1 MKKLILLIVLITNF
15 CMFNVSYSEAGNTHT
30 GQDVINAGMPTM
42 GQIKYCIDKD
52 SPSKCPPPLNGKDIN
67 SGYIDCSG
75 FSTWVYGQIGIKL
88 SGGTDAQQA
97 QIKNAG
103 CKMSTDWKNIKAG
116 DLIYYKQTYNPKN
129 GQKSTGHV
137 VMATGNIINGRPEVI
152 QSSSGGGL
160 GKGGTNKATINPDKY
175 VGYFSAECVIA
186 RLPKGSSPP
195 YTGTVGSAVVDEG
208 TATTV
213 TYKGGALG
221 LDAIQKKMIDTLS
234 KNFVKYQNTLLYLL
248 MSILVIEF
256 LRGLLMILLDGNKE
270 DSILTHLTKSAFNI
284 VFAVWVVKSWETILG
299 WVWDLIN
306 GLGSAVGGFGTLSL
320 DHIWDL
326 FMSGIV
332 INIMN
337 TLTGKEYSSFWAWAN
352 NFNEMLASSLLWI
365 IFLMAVI
372 ALAIIIIAQ
381 LFTIKIEFFLLGL
394 VSLLYFVVGQ
404 LEPFANFKM
413 KVVSLLVSLGVK
425 FFVLLATVTTT
436 ITVVS
441 SLKIIA
447 GDVGGALTGI
457 ATLSLCLVIIFHIQ
471 TMVQVIINGRGLEG
485 GAMEMLN
492 NGASKLIKYLTGNF
506 F

>member
-15 CMFNVSYSEAGNTHT
+15 CMFNVSYSEPGNTHT
-30 GQDVINAGMPTM
+30 GQDAITAGTPLL
-42 GQIKYCIDKD
+42 GQIKYCLPD
-52 SPSKCPPPLNGKDIN
+52 SRASARSKCPPGISGKDVN
-67 SGYIDCSG
+67 QGYSDCST
-75 FSTWVYGQIGIKL
+75 FSKWVFGQLGVAIGETTSDQRDKISK
-88 SGGTDAQQA
+88 
-97 QIKNAG
+97 AG
-103 CKMSTDWKNIKAG
+103 CAIRKDYNNVKAG
-116 DLIYYKQTYNPKN
+116 DLLYFRPNKK
-129 GQKSTGHV
+129 GVGHV
-137 VMATGNIINGRPEVI
+137 AIATGNMINGQIEMI
-152 QSSSGGGL
+152 QNSSGE
-160 GKGGTNKATINPDKY
+160 GTNKSTVSPSKLL
-175 VGYFSAECVIA
+175 GYFSAECVIA
-186 RLPKGSSPP
+186 KMPKWNSPP

-306 GLGSAVGGFGTLSL
+306 GLGSAVGGFGELSL

-332 INIMN
+332 INIIN

>member
-15 CMFNVSYSEAGNTHT
+15 CIFNVSYSEAGNTHT
-30 GQDVINAGMPTM
+30 GQDAITAGTPLL
-42 GQIKYCIDKD
+42 GQLKYCIDD
-52 SPSKCPPPLNGKDIN
+52 SDPKFKSKCSYVPGHPSGKDIN
-67 SGYIDCSG
+67 SGWIDCSG
-75 FSTWVYGQIGIKL
+75 FSKWVFGQLGVNIGDNTN
-88 SGGTDAQQA
+88 GQQSS
-97 QIKNAG
+97 IKNAG
-103 CKMSTDWKNIKAG
+103 CKMTTDWKSIKAG
-116 DLIYYKQTYNPKN
+116 DLIYW
-129 GQKSTGHV
+129 KSRHV
-137 VMATGNIINGRPEVI
+137 AIATGNIINGRIEVI
-152 QSSSGGGL
+152 QSSGGGAI
-160 GKGGTNKATINPDKY
+160 GKGGTNKAT
-175 VGYFSAECVIA
+175 VSTGSLQGYFSAECVIA
-186 RLPKGSSPP
+186 KMPKWNSPP
-195 YTGTVGSAVVDEG
+195 YTGTVGSEVVDEG
-208 TATTV
+208 TALTV
-213 TYKGGALG
+213 SYKGGALG

-306 GLGSAVGGFGTLSL
+306 GLGSAVGGFGALSL

-326 FMSGIV
+326 FMSGVV
-332 INIMN
+332 IKITN

-352 NFNEMLASSLLWI
+352 NFNAMLSSSILWI

-381 LFTIKIEFFLLGL
+381 LFAIQLEFFLLGL
-394 VSLLYFVVGQ
+394 VSLLYFVIGQ

-425 FFVLLATVTTT
+425 FFVLTATITTT
-436 ITVVS
+436 IKVISNLEV
-441 SLKIIA
+441 LP

-457 ATLSLCLVIIFHIQ
+457 ASLSLCLVIIFHVQ
-471 TMVQVIINGRGLEG
+471 TMVQVMINGRGLEG
-485 GAMEMLN
+485 GAMEMVN

>member
-15 CMFNVSYSEAGNTHT
+15 CMFNVSYSEQGNTHT
-30 GQDVINAGMPTM
+30 GQDAINVGTPLL
-42 GQIKYCIDKD
+42 GQIKYCM
-52 SPSKCPPPLNGKDIN
+52 STSKNSWSMCPPGIDGRNIN
-67 SGYIDCSG
+67 KGYIDCSG
-75 FSTWVYGQIGIKL
+75 FAMWVYGQLGVDIGWTT
-88 SGGTDAQQA
+88 STQQEK
-97 QIKNAG
+97 ITKAG

-116 DLIYYKQTYNPKN
+116 DLIYLKTQGVSY
-129 GQKSTGHV
+129 GHV
-137 VMATGNIINGRPEVI
+137 VIATGNTKPGYIEAI
-152 QSSSGGGL
+152 QSSSG
-160 GKGGTNKATINPDKY
+160 KGTNKAWIPTRSMT
-175 VGYFSAECVIA
+175 GYYSAECVISHM
-186 RLPKGSSPP
+186 PKWNSEA

-213 TYKGGALG
+213 SYKGGALG

-306 GLGSAVGGFGTLSL
+306 GLGSAVGGFGELSL

-332 INIMN
+332 INIIN

-352 NFNEMLASSLLWI
+352 NFNDMLASSILWI

-447 GDVGGALTGI
+447 GDVGSALTGI

-485 GAMEMLN
+485 GAMEMVN

>member
-15 CMFNVSYSEAGNTHT
+15 CIFNVSYSEAGNTHT
-30 GQDVINAGMPTM
+30 GQDAITAGTPLL
-42 GQIKYCIDKD
+42 GQLKYCLNLSTASSK
-52 SPSKCPPPLNGKDIN
+52 SKCPPGVDGRNIN
-67 SGYIDCSG
+67 QGYIDCSG
-75 FSTWVYGQIGIKL
+75 FSRWVYGQLGVDIGWTT
-88 SGGTDAQQA
+88 SDQQDK
-97 QIKNAG
+97 ISNAG
-103 CKMSTDWKNIKAG
+103 CKMSKDYSKIKPG
-116 DLIYYKQTYNPKN
+116 DLAYYPQNKKKGY
-129 GQKSTGHV
+129 GHV
-137 VMATGNIINGRPEVI
+137 VIATGNTKPGYIEVI
-152 QSSSGGGL
+152 QSSSR
-160 GKGGTNKATINPDKY
+160 KGTNKDWIPIKSLT
-175 VGYFSAECVIA
+175 GYYSAECVIA
-186 RLPKGSSPP
+186 KMPKWNSPP
-195 YTGTVGSAVVDEG
+195 YTGTVGSEVVDEG
-208 TATTV
+208 TSSTV
-213 TYKGGALG
+213 SYKGGALG

-306 GLGSAVGGFGTLSL
+306 GLGSAVGGFGALSL

-326 FMSGIV
+326 FMSGVV
-332 INIMN
+332 IKITN
-337 TLTGKEYSSFWAWAN
+337 TLTGKAYSSFWAWAN
-352 NFNEMLASSLLWI
+352 NFNAMLSSSILWI

-372 ALAIIIIAQ
+372 TLAIIIIAQ
-381 LFTIKIEFFLLGL
+381 LFAIQLEFFLLGL
-394 VSLLYFVVGQ
+394 VSLLYFVIGQ

-425 FFVLLATVTTT
+425 FFVLTATITTT
-436 ITVVS
+436 IKVISNLEV
-441 SLKIIA
+441 LP

-457 ATLSLCLVIIFHIQ
+457 ASLSLCLVIIFHVQ
-471 TMVQVIINGRGLEG
+471 TMVQVMINGRGLEG
-485 GAMEMLN
+485 GAMEMVN

>member
-15 CMFNVSYSEAGNTHT
+15 CMFNISYSEAGNTHV
-30 GQDVINAGMPTM
+30 GQDAITAGMPTM
-42 GQIKYCIDKD
+42 GQIQYCMDGSDNKK
-52 SPSKCPPPLNGKDIN
+52 SKCPPGKNGKDIN

-75 FSTWVYGQIGIKL
+75 FSTWVYGQLGIKL
-88 SGGTDAQQA
+88 EGGTVGQQS

-116 DLIYYKQTYNPKN
+116 DLIYYPTKYTRN
-129 GQKSTGHV
+129 GTPYGHV
-137 VMATGNIINGRPEVI
+137 VIATGNTIDGKIEMI
-152 QSSSGGGL
+152 QSSSGV
-160 GKGGTNKATINPDKY
+160 GTNKSTVSPSKV
-175 VGYFSAECVIA
+175 VGYFSAECVISH
-186 RLPKGSSPP
+186 LPKGSSPA

-306 GLGSAVGGFGTLSL
+306 GLGSAVGGFGELSL

-326 FMSGIV
+326 FMSGVV
-332 INIMN
+332 INITN

-352 NFNEMLASSLLWI
+352 NFNDMLASSLLWI

-381 LFTIKIEFFLLGL
+381 LFTIQIEFFLLGL

-436 ITVVS
+436 ITVIS

-457 ATLSLCLVIIFHIQ
+457 ATLSLCLVIIHHVQ

-485 GAMEMLN
+485 GAMEMVN